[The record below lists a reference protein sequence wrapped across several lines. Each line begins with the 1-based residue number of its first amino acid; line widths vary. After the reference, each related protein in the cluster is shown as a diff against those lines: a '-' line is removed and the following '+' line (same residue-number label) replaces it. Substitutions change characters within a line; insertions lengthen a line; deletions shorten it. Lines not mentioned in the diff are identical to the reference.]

1 MADKTSETKVLITGD
16 SSSAERAMEK
26 ASNSVKTGVNGMSS
40 ALEGVSKKFTMVSG
54 AVAAFSALLAGA
66 LVVNV
71 KHLVDQFAETVNE
84 AQDLSRALGITTNE
98 VAGLQAVIADV
109 NSSTGEYTLA
119 MRGLQRELTKNEE
132 GLQKLGLRTRETNGE
147 LRPMNELMLDAIE
160 VTNTFREGT
169 DRSIAAQEFFG
180 RGVEGTSRLLL
191 INRQALADDAAA
203 AKELGLEIGGNA
215 TAAWKEFD
223 SANDLA
229 TLGMKGF
236 GNAIGEVVM
245 PAVTSLLDLF
255 NAAAPAAIRIVRN
268 AVAGLT
274 TVFLGLVN
282 GVRLAWE
289 VINAMVF
296 SVAEP
301 ILALGKAVSRILSGD
316 MEGAADAIRNAPK
329 NIAAAWENAFANV
342 LKSSEDTNDRLARMW
357 GAASGD
363 KGGTGDNQ
371 AAKGTRRAIMPDELK
386 PQKATKDKK
395 EHLDSRM
402 AEWQAELDELKIKY
416 QKENDLR
423 EMSKEQ
429 ELAYWRDISEMAD
442 VNAREKVE
450 LRKRTAQTELEIL
463 KAQRT
468 EMLALSEEAIS
479 AYKAQ
484 QLDVVEATRAEGQ
497 HKLDMQRITQMEML
511 QLEEQLEADR
521 FKITADAVRSRL
533 ALLAT
538 DPTKNA
544 VALQKLNDEL
554 AAVEREHAQKQ
565 KGILMQQQKEQLKDW
580 RTMFDAIGSGFG
592 NVVTGLVNQTMTI
605 GQAMKSLLSSTLTA
619 VGNFIGQMIAKKVA
633 AFAME
638 KALAM
643 GLISVDAAKAGA
655 GAAASQAGIPIVGP
669 ALALGSMATIMAAV
683 LGLGATVASASGG
696 YDIPAGVN
704 PMTQLHEREMVLPAQ
719 QADAVRAMA
728 EGGGGMGG
736 GVTIQALDARSFER
750 WLKGSGGDVML
761 KYLGSRKRDNA
772 YTP

>member
-1 MADKTSETKVLITGD
+1 MADDKETKVKITGD
-16 SSSAERAMEK
+16 SSGAETAMKK
-26 ASNSVKTGVNGMSS
+26 ASDAVTKGVDSMQSSLGGVTKSIDKVTSTFKAFTAVLVGATFAALKGM
-40 ALEGVSKKFTMVSG
+40 
-54 AVAAFSALLAGA
+54 
-66 LVVNV
+66 
-71 KHLVDQFAETVNE
+71 VDQFAETVNE
-84 AQDLSRALGITTNE
+84 AQDLSRALGVTTNE
-98 VAGLQAVIADV
+98 VAGLQATLDDV
-109 NSSTGEYTLA
+109 GTTTGEYTLA

-147 LRPMNELMLDAIE
+147 LRPMNELMMDAIDI
-160 VTNTFREGT
+160 TNQFKEGT
-169 DRSIAAQEFFG
+169 DRSITAQEFFG

-191 INRQALADDAAA
+191 INKDSLESNAQA
-203 AKELGLEIGGNA
+203 AKELGLEVGLNA
-215 TAAWKEFD
+215 TKAWEDFD
-223 SANDLA
+223 SASDRA
-229 TLGMKGF
+229 ELGMKAF
-236 GNAIGEVVM
+236 GRAIGETVM
-245 PAVTSLLDLF
+245 PAVASLLSMF
-255 NAAAPAAIRIVRN
+255 NDAAPAAIKVVRG
-268 AVAGLT
+268 ALSGLT
-274 TVFLGLVN
+274 TAFLGLVN
-282 GVRLAWE
+282 GVRLVWE
-289 VINAMVF
+289 VVYAMF
-296 SVAEP
+296 ISISEP
-301 ILALGKAVSRILSGD
+301 IIALGLAVTRMLSGD
-316 MEGAADAIRNAPK
+316 FEGAADAIRAAPA
-329 NIAAAWENAFANV
+329 NIATAWETAFANV
-342 LKSSEDTNDRLARMW
+342 LKSSTDTNDRMSRMW
-357 GAASGD
+357 DSTLGNNGGA
-363 KGGTGDNQ
+363 GDNQ
-371 AAKGTRRAIMPDELK
+371 ASKGRRSAIMPDELK

-402 AEWQAELDELKIKY
+402 AKWQAELDELKIKY

-429 ELAYWRDISEMAD
+429 ELAYWREISLMAD

-468 EMLALSEEAIS
+468 EQLALSEEAIS

-484 QLDVVEATRAEGQ
+484 QLDVVEATRLEGQ
-497 HKLDMQRITQMEML
+497 QKLDMQRITQMEML
-511 QLEEQLEADR
+511 QLEEQLEDDR
-521 FKITADAVRSRL
+521 YRITVEAVRSRM
-533 ALLAT
+533 AVLAT
-538 DPTKNA
+538 DPTKNV

-565 KGILMQQQKEQLKDW
+565 KSILGQQQKEQLKDW

>member
-1 MADKTSETKVLITGD
+1 MADDKETKVKITGD
-16 SSSAERAMEK
+16 SSGAETAMKK
-26 ASNSVKTGVNGMSS
+26 ASDAVTKGVDSMQSS
-40 ALEGVSKKFTMVSG
+40 LGGVTKSIDKVTSTFKAFTAVLVGATFAALKNM
-54 AVAAFSALLAGA
+54 
-66 LVVNV
+66 
-71 KHLVDQFAETVNE
+71 VDQFAETVNE
-84 AQDLSRALGITTNE
+84 AQDLSRALSVTTNE
-98 VAGLQAVIADV
+98 VAGLQATIADV

-191 INRQALADDAAA
+191 INREALAANEEAART
-203 AKELGLEIGGNA
+203 LGLEVGLNA
-215 TAAWKEFD
+215 TTAWKEFD

-229 TLGMKGF
+229 TLGMQGF
-236 GNAIGEVVM
+236 GRAVGETVM
-245 PAVTSLLDLF
+245 PAVTSLLDMF
-255 NAAAPAAIRIVRN
+255 NDAAPAAIKVVRG
-268 AVAGLT
+268 ALSGLT
-274 TVFLGLVN
+274 TAFLGLVN
-282 GVRLAWE
+282 GVRLVWE
-289 VINAMVF
+289 VVYAMF
-296 SVAEP
+296 ISISEP
-301 ILALGKAVSRILSGD
+301 IIALGLAVTRMLSGD
-316 MEGAADAIRNAPK
+316 FEGAADAIRAAPA
-329 NIAAAWENAFANV
+329 NIATAWETAFANV
-342 LKSSEDTNDRLARMW
+342 LKSSTDTNDRMSRMW
-357 GAASGD
+357 DSTLGNNGGA
-363 KGGTGDNQ
+363 GDNQ
-371 AAKGTRRAIMPDELK
+371 ASKGRRSAIMPDELK

-429 ELAYWRDISEMAD
+429 ELAYWREISLMAD

-450 LRKRTAQTELEIL
+450 LRKRTAQTELEIM

-468 EMLALSEEAIS
+468 EQLALSEEAIS

-484 QLDVVEATRAEGQ
+484 QLDVVEATRLEGQ
-497 HKLDMQRITQMEML
+497 QKLDMQRITQMEML
-511 QLEEQLEADR
+511 QLEEQLEDDR
-521 FKITADAVRSRL
+521 YRITVEAVRSRM
-533 ALLAT
+533 AVLAT
-538 DPTKNA
+538 DPTKNV

-565 KGILMQQQKEQLKDW
+565 KSILGQQQKEQLKDW